1 MMKNQINNVQAA
13 STAWKLMSSTM
24 YDQQDRI
31 VSNTSY
37 DYLSDGSTCLEATTT
52 CGYDN
57 WGYQNTVTD
66 PWGVTQYTNTDPVAR
81 TQTSGVRDADGH
93 TLSEEV
99 ITFDDFSQLSA
110 LSRTETAG
118 GEAVITLNRASDAF
132 GRTTSL
138 TTTDSTV
145 NLRIIQY
152 DTFGRFALGQLS
164 DGTPL
169 EVGYLDFSDQDQMTS
184 MEVNIELLSSQTFDG
199 LLRRTSLTLEGVN
212 HGYQRNMAYSSSA
225 RSAYPSQITTTS
237 SIQQADITYTPEL
250 GMLNAIHCHKNPAAY
265 ASTYSSL
272 GKLKTSSPDNT
283 YSLNGLGE
291 PDQMS
296 CGGLTTQVLSLTL
309 SGRVLSSLTG
319 SDRMLSSVYDM
330 KGRLLSSSD
339 GDTKVSYSY
348 DSFGRISGATF
359 SQNGTPHLIYAFTL
373 DNFSRET
380 RRVLTDK
387 LNGTTITIDS
397 GYDVFDRRVSK
408 KTTLSSGKTL
418 SEAYSY
424 DKRGRLTSY
433 VIDSAS
439 SPDLLP
445 VDYAGRPFLSQEDS
459 WDERDRLK
467 TSIIHYPD
475 GSAETQ
481 TWSFSGQ
488 MLSRVQVNGKNVIE
502 WDSATFSENS
512 AGTLGYKNVITGEAW
527 YLESDDLDR
536 CYRSSEGH
544 TWQYDASNNLIRDGE
559 GDRCFL
565 NGTPIREDNTSRGR
579 VDFIYSQLGV
589 AGERDSNGAVSFNYL
604 DPLGSVIGSTRQ
616 TTLLTYSPQ
625 GTGKPA
631 TRHGFRGMLYDSYT
645 QGYTLKNGRV
655 YQPWLR
661 VFSTVDA
668 TMGLNGGGVNGTTYC
683 CGDPVNN
690 VDYSGAFSV
699 GSFFSNLIGVVG
711 AVAGIVMAI
720 PTGGASLTMTAGAE
734 ILLGAGELAAT
745 ATSIGLSAAGNDKG
759 AKIAGGVAGILG
771 LGSAGVGLGRSAT
784 AGATR
789 APGATSGSRGPA
801 KFYNPAPGSNR
812 RAIIPNEV
820 PARDGRYFGPLINRA
835 TNRTPRWHE
844 VAGAGRKVILG
855 SDQEIT
861 VNHVYEPLNRLQSRA
876 SFINGT
882 PRPVVLLSGSH
893 GTASGNNFGK
903 GLGSQGVFS
912 WRKNG
917 LLEKG
922 FYNEDMQY
930 HASPGGGGNREVR
943 VVNSMFKSPEYY
955 RNLFYDPSVHVI
967 NAFCFGRNDEALRY
981 YMQVPPVPSYVD
993 WQVFTANGLINN
1005 PASNQP
1011 TILHGA

>member
-13 STAWKLMSSTM
+13 PTDWKLMSSTM
-24 YDQQDRI
+24 YDQQNRM
-31 VSNTSY
+31 VSNTFY

-81 TQTSGVRDADGH
+81 TQTSGIRNADGH

-99 ITFDDFSQLSA
+99 ITFDDFSQLST
-110 LSRTETAG
+110 LSRIETAG
-118 GEAVITLNRASDAF
+118 GQALITLNRASDAF

-138 TTTDSTV
+138 TTTDNTV
-145 NLRIIQY
+145 NLRIDQY
-152 DTFGRFALGQLS
+152 DAFGRFTEGQLN

-169 EVGYLDFSDQDQMTS
+169 CVGYLDFSDQDQMTS
-184 MEVNIELLSSQTFDG
+184 MKINNELLSSQTFDG

-212 HGYQRNMAYSSSA
+212 HGYQRKMAYTSSA
-225 RSAYPSQITTTS
+225 RSAYPSQISTTS
-237 SIQQADITYTPEL
+237 STQQVDITYIPEL
-250 GMLNAIHCHKNPAAY
+250 GMLNSIHCHNNPATYTA
-265 ASTYSSL
+265 TYSSL
-272 GKLKTSSPDNT
+272 GKMETSSPDST

-296 CGGLTTQVLSLTL
+296 NEGLTTQVISLTL

-359 SQNGTPHLIYAFTL
+359 SQNGTPHLIYAFTR

-488 MLSRVQVNGKNVIE
+488 MLYRVQVNGKNVIE

-512 AGTLGYKNVITGEAW
+512 AGTLGYKNVTTGEAW
-527 YLESDDLDR
+527 YIESDDLDR
-536 CYRSSEGH
+536 CYRSPDGH
-544 TWQYDASNNLIRDGE
+544 TWQYDAQNNLIRDGE

-565 NGTPIREDNTSRGR
+565 NGTPIREDNTSRGC
-579 VDFIYSQLGV
+579 VEFIYSQLGV
-589 AGERDSNGAVSFNYL
+589 TGERDDNGEVSFSYL
-604 DPLGSVIGSTRQ
+604 DPMGSVIGGTRQ

-690 VDYSGAFSV
+690 ADFSGAFSV

-745 ATSIGLSAAGNDKG
+745 ATSIGLSAAGNEKG

-771 LGSAGVGLGRSAT
+771 LGSAGVGLGRSALPS
-784 AGATR
+784 AAR
-789 APGATSGSRGPA
+789 TSGTPGGGGLRGPA
-801 KFYNPAPGSNR
+801 KYYQNRPFWKLPKRKTIVQGS
-812 RAIIPNEV
+812 V
-820 PARDGRYFGPLINRA
+820 PAAREG
-835 TNRTPRWHE
+835 TRTPQWHE
-844 VAGAGRKVILG
+844 VAGGGSSVVLG
-855 SDQEIT
+855 SDQAINY
-861 VNHVYEPLNRLQSRA
+861 VHIYEPLKRLERRA
-876 SFINGT
+876 SFINGY
-882 PRPVVLLSGSH
+882 PRPVVILSGTH
-893 GTASGNNFGK
+893 GRASGDNWE
-903 GLGSQGVFS
+903 L
-912 WRKNG
+912 NG
-917 LLEKG
+917 NRVATLIDKT
-922 FYNEDMQY
+922 FYNEDIQFHSNPGSSAGSANGLKRRVDIFDTDGANDKQY
-930 HASPGGGGNREVR
+930 NQ
-943 VVNSMFKSPEYY
+943 YY
-955 RNLFYDPSVHVI
+955 QDPLCHVI
-967 NAFCFGRNDEALRY
+967 GGYCFSRNDEALRY
-981 YMQVPPVPSYVD
+981 YLNVPPVTSYVPD
-993 WQVFTANGLINN
+993 RWFNRVGYIHN
-1005 PASNQP
+1005 PTGQNP
-1011 TILHGA
+1011 TVVHGK